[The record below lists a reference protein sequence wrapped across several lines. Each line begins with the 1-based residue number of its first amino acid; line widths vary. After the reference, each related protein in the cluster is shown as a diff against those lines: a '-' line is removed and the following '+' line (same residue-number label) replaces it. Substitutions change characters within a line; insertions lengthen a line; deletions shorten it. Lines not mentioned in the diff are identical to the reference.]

1 MTSILVR
8 IAAAAL
14 LSLASLGVIIFRVSP
29 LSATG
34 TAVPFF
40 FLTLFLAVA
49 SVATLVCYAI
59 WSRLSVEGMD
69 AGRKIGVS
77 LREGVFLGFATVL
90 LFLFLILEILTW
102 WIGLLIYLVFF
113 LIEMALLS

>member
-8 IAAAAL
+8 IAVAAI
-14 LSLASLGVIIFRVSP
+14 LSLTSLIVILFRVSP
-29 LSATG
+29 LASPG
-34 TAVPFF
+34 LAVPIF
-40 FLTLFLAVA
+40 FLTIFLAVA
-49 SVATLVCYAI
+49 SIGTLICYAI

-69 AGRKIGVS
+69 AGRKLSVS
-77 LREGVFLGFATVL
+77 LREGLFLGGATVL

-102 WIGLLIYLVFF
+102 WIAVLIYLIFF